1 MTIFESIC
9 VALRAIRANLLRSV
23 LTILGVVIG
32 VAAVIAM
39 IAVGSGAH
47 VQVTEQIRS
56 LGSNLLLVQPGS
68 INQGAVRLGAG
79 SRESLTEE
87 DATSIADEV
96 QGAVVAAPTVAGNAH
111 VVRGNRNWSTLVG
124 GITPAYLIAR
134 DWRVEK
140 GRAFTFK
147 DVDTAAKVVL
157 LGTTVASELFPGE
170 EPVGQLVRIGNVP
183 FTVVGVLRD
192 KGQNAASGRDQ
203 DDVMLLPLSAAKLRV
218 IGASQVTRHAVHFI
232 LVKAVSAE
240 AIPVVQEQIRQLLR
254 QRHQLVG
261 AAEDD
266 FQLREPAAVMEAQAA
281 ATRSLTLLLAA
292 VASVSLVVG
301 GISIMNIMLVSV
313 VERTREIGLRQA
325 VGARRR
331 DIRNQ
336 FLIEAI
342 LLCLLGGVFGIAVG
356 VAAAIVL
363 AEVAGWPIFI
373 SPTAV
378 LVAFAF
384 PGAVGVFFGIY
395 PALKASRLD
404 PIEALRFE

>member
-1 MTIFESIC
+1 MTHFESIR
-9 VALRAIRANLLRSV
+9 VALRAIRANLLRSALTV
-23 LTILGVVIG
+23 LGIVIG

-39 IAVGSGAH
+39 VAIGSGAH
-47 VQVTEQIRS
+47 LQVTEEIRS
-56 LGSNLLLVQPGS
+56 LGANLLLVQPGS
-68 INQGAVRLGAG
+68 LNQGAVRLGSG

-96 QGAVVAAPTVAGNAH
+96 EGAVVAAPTVAGKAH
-111 VVRGNRNWSTLVG
+111 IVHGNRNWSTLVG

-134 DWRVEK
+134 DWRIEE
-140 GRAFTFK
+140 GRAFTFE

-157 LGTTVASELFPGE
+157 LGTTVVRELFPGE
-170 EPVGQLVRIGNVP
+170 DPIGQLVRIGNVP
-183 FTVVGVLRD
+183 FKVIGVLGD
-192 KGQNAASGRDQ
+192 KGQNDASGRDQ
-203 DDVMLLPLSAAKLRV
+203 DDVVLLPLSAAKLRI
-218 IGASQVTRHAVHFI
+218 IGASQVSRRAVHFI
-232 LVKAVSAE
+232 LVKAVTTE

-254 QRHQLVG
+254 QRHQLV
-261 AAEDD
+261 ATAEDD
-266 FQLREPAAVMEAQAA
+266 FQLREPAAAMEAQAA

-342 LLCLLGGVFGIAVG
+342 LLCLFGGVFGIVAGIAV
-356 VAAAIVL
+356 AIAL
-363 AEVAGWPIFI
+363 AKLAGWPIFI
-373 SPTAV
+373 SPAVV

-395 PALKASRLD
+395 PAHKASRLD